1 MDIWDEV
8 VIEFN
13 DEINKLKTTLCNGSA
28 EDYAHYRQLV
38 GSISGIEWAR
48 NNLTSII
55 KKRIYQE
62 DEE

>member
-13 DEINKLKTTLCNGSA
+13 DEINKLKTTLGNRSA
-28 EDYAHYRQLV
+28 EDYSHYRQLV